1 MHILHIK
8 VILCSEMLFMILFN
22 KYKVNCSLKYSVRIV
37 LISNFKLVF
46 FQENIWKQK
55 IDMNIWI
62 NKDVVELYSIK
73 ILEYLMHILFN
84 VDIILI
90 LTIIPFSKKKIKI
103 VNIWLNIKSL
113 KMDKKF
119 MKIMKSYWRNK

>member
-1 MHILHIK
+1 
-8 VILCSEMLFMILFN
+8 
-22 KYKVNCSLKYSVRIV
+22 
-37 LISNFKLVF
+37 
-46 FQENIWKQK
+46 
-55 IDMNIWI
+55 
-62 NKDVVELYSIK
+62 
-73 ILEYLMHILFN
+73 MHILFN

-119 MKIMKSYWRNK
+119 MKIMKSY